1 MKTRETRRYIGILFW
16 GIATLTCM
24 IIIFF
29 MSHKP
34 APESAEMSGFIV
46 KWLLSQGIGRDIAES
61 LDLIVRKCAHM
72 AEYFALTFSATFFL
86 IYIKGSFY
94 VRVRLTAVLFAF
106 LYAIS
111 DEVHQ
116 LFVEG
121 RAGRATDVLIDSVGI
136 GIAFVVT
143 TFLIKYCRKPRYS
156 ANNVKKSV

>member
-1 MKTRETRRYIGILFW
+1 MQKREVKDYIRVILW
-16 GIATLTCM
+16 GMATLACM

-34 APESAEMSGFIV
+34 ANESAEMSGFIV
-46 KWLLSQGIGRDIAES
+46 KWLLSQGIGKDIAES

-72 AEYFALTFSATFFL
+72 AEYFALTFSATFFI
-86 IYIKGSFY
+86 IYIKGSFD
-94 VRVRLTAVLFAF
+94 VRIRLTAVLFAF

-116 LFVEG
+116 VFVEG

-136 GIAFVVT
+136 GVAFIVIT
-143 TFLIKYCRKPRYS
+143 LLIKYCRKPRYS
-156 ANNVKKSV
+156 TNNVKKGI